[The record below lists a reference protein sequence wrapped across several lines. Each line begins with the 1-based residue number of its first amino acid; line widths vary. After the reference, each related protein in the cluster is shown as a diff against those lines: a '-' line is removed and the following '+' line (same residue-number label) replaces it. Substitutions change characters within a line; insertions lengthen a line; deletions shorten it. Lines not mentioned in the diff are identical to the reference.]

1 MTQLRPDSSEEA
13 PVPDRDERTSSPL
26 DRYFRI
32 TARGSTLSRELRGGI
47 TTFVAMSYIVLL
59 NPLILGSSTDV
70 TGASLGNA
78 ELTTATALC
87 AGVMTV
93 LMGVVGHAPL
103 AMAAG
108 LGVIPVVA
116 FTVAPEMTWAQAM
129 GLVVLEGVCIVLM
142 AISGIRERIINAI
155 PLPLKTALTV
165 GIGLYIALVGMVS
178 AGFVSRQ
185 PDAADTDV
193 PVQLGPNG
201 HLIGWPLG
209 LFCLTLLLMIVL
221 VARKVPGAILI
232 SIVSGTVLSVVV
244 NAAFDVPAGQ
254 WGRTTPDLPS
264 SLIASPDFGL
274 FGDIDLFGGFAN
286 AGVIAATVFL
296 FTLVLSGFFDAMGTI
311 TSVSGEAGLTDSQG
325 KVRGMGRILL
335 VDGAGAMAGGF
346 TGSSPNTVFL
356 ESAAG
361 VAEGARTGLAS
372 VVTGVLFAATM
383 LFTPLAAVV
392 PAQAAAPALV
402 LVGGMMMAQ
411 VRNIPWQ
418 DEDFV
423 VPVFLTVAIIPFTYS
438 ITNGVGAGLI
448 SYCAIKIC
456 KGRIRELGWL
466 LSILSLVFALYFGIE
481 GIKAVF
487 GVS

>member
-1 MTQLRPDSSEEA
+1 MTQLRPDSTDTDPA
-13 PVPDRDERTSSPL
+13 PEPEPRSPI

-32 TARGSTLSRELRGGI
+32 TRRGSSMSREVRGGI

-59 NPLILGSSTDV
+59 NPLILGSAEDI
-70 TGASLGNA
+70 TGASLSNT

-87 AGVMTV
+87 AGVMTI
-93 LMGVVGHAPL
+93 LMGVVGNAPL

-142 AISGIRERIINAI
+142 AISGVRERIINSI
-155 PLPLKTALTV
+155 PPALKTALTV
-165 GIGLYIALVGMVS
+165 GIGLYIALVGLVS
-178 AGFVSRQ
+178 AGFVTRQ
-185 PDAADTDV
+185 PDAANTDV
-193 PVQLGPNG
+193 PVQLGPGG
-201 HLIGWPLG
+201 HLVGWPLG
-209 LFCLTLLLMIVL
+209 LFCLTLLLMVVL
-221 VARKVPGAILI
+221 VARRVPGAILI
-232 SIVSGTVLSVVV
+232 SIVTGTLLSVLV
-244 NAAFDVPAGQ
+244 NAVFDVPAEQ

-264 SLIASPDFGL
+264 SLVATPDFGL
-274 FGDIDLFGGFAN
+274 FGNIDLFGGFVN
-286 AGVIAATVFL
+286 AGVIAAVVFL

-311 TSVSGEAGLTDSQG
+311 TSVSSEAGLTSSDG
-325 KVRGMGRILL
+325 KVQGMGRILL
-335 VDGAGAMAGGF
+335 VDGIGAVGGGV

-411 VRNIPWQ
+411 VRNIPWH

-423 VPVFLTVAIIPFTYS
+423 IPVFLTVAIIPFTYS

-456 KGRIRELGWL
+456 KGRAKEIGWL
-466 LSILSLVFALYFGIE
+466 LSVLSLIFALYFGIE